1 MSLPRLHLPVWA
13 RWSLSLGIGVI
24 LFIALVVFVDHNSNN
39 SEATQ
44 SPQAVARANRE
55 AEIVVEQDQAPH
67 VARVTPGQSPLVA
80 ARAAVRADVNTM
92 INKGIIDGTLTRTR
106 CATTH
111 RRAGR
116 VAFACTAVVASVNYP
131 FVGVVDVPARRVTY
145 CKHDEPPVPSMNIPV
160 SPRCTSV

>member
-1 MSLPRLHLPVWA
+1 MPLLRHRPPVWA
-13 RWSLSLGIGVI
+13 RWALSLGTGVI

-44 SPQAVARANRE
+44 SPAAVARANRE
-55 AEIVVEQDQAPH
+55 AEIVVEQDEVPHLARVKPGQAPL
-67 VARVTPGQSPLVA
+67 RA
-80 ARAAVRADVNTM
+80 AAAAVRGDVNTM

-106 CATTH
+106 CTSTH

-116 VAFACTAVVASVNYP
+116 VAFMCTAVVGGVNYP
-131 FVGVVDVPARRVTY
+131 FLGVVDVPARSVTY

-160 SPRCTSV
+160 SARCTSV